1 MKSTKIAAFFL
12 IILLVVL
19 AYVTYIKFSYVKI
32 DKPNTT
38 TNQNNSISLSTIENN
53 YNNLKEVSELK
64 KESISTIATTSDN
77 NLKITYKFLDNENN
91 TNDYNYTYIFTFTN
105 GILKNTTNINDNK
118 QELDSLNKVFINL
131 SLAVAVSMGYEES
144 EAKLTTLLAFNEDL
158 ISDSFKI
165 INSDNDITYVIDTTK
180 KINLY
185 KSNNTYNEVNIL
197 DITTNN
203 YSVDMNN
210 TTIENIKFDY
220 IEKEE
225 FKGFTLSAYITKNDS
240 NSKAILKIYD
250 KNKVELTNKELD
262 LSEFKDIEKISIN
275 IELDDKIKKED
286 VNYYSIE
293 VKEND

>member
-1 MKSTKIAAFFL
+1 MKSTKIAVFFL
-12 IILLVVL
+12 IILLLVL
-19 AYVTYIKFSYVKI
+19 VYVTYIKFTYVKI
-32 DKPNTT
+32 DEPNN

-53 YNNLKEVSELK
+53 YNNLNEVLELK

-77 NLKITYKFLDNENN
+77 NLEITYKFLDNENN

-105 GILKNTTNINDNK
+105 GILKNTTSINDNK

-131 SLAVAVSMGYEES
+131 ALAVAVSMGCEES
-144 EAKLTTLLAFNEDL
+144 EAKLTTLLALNEDFV
-158 ISDSFKI
+158 SDSFKI

-197 DITTNN
+197 DITTSN

-250 KNKVELTNKELD
+250 KDKVELTNKELD
-262 LSEFKDIEKISIN
+262 LSEFKNIEKISIN